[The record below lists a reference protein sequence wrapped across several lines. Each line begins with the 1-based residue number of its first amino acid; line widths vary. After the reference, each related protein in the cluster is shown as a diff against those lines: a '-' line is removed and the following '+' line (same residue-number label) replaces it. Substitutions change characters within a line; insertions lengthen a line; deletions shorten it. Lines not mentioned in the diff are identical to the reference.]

1 MRRRTLATDNPRTIA
16 WAGDEVVDWVSLKN
30 YGPGS
35 SEIQQTQRGFGFPFN
50 RAITSPDG
58 QYAFVYQVL
67 GTKGILLKNGEQLR
81 EINRSYYHAETYEY
95 PAAFATVDG
104 VTYLVH
110 CPVEYAQLDFENV
123 ETGALVTNIAGRQ
136 PSDVFHSRLEISPEG
151 GYLMSKGWCWHPWD
165 VVEVF
170 DIRACL
176 TNPLLLDKSDLRPDT
191 YTELSTAGFISET
204 TILLGASA
212 EEAMDD
218 EELLPVP
225 PGYIARWDFI
235 ANTYADAVKVSGA
248 FGNLF
253 PIDAHR
259 AWDLYKYPKIIDL
272 DTGEVLDK
280 LEALDTGLQHSAIIH
295 YLDVVPAIAFNRRT
309 GQVAV
314 KVGTQLEL
322 LSVE

>member
-1 MRRRTLATDNPRTIA
+1 MRRQTLATDNPQTIA
-16 WAGDEVVDWVSLKN
+16 WVGDEVVDWVRLKN

-35 SEIQQTQRGFGFPFN
+35 SEPQQTQRGFGFPFN

-104 VTYLVH
+104 TTYLIH
-110 CPVEYAQLDFENV
+110 CPVEYSQLDFENV
-123 ETGALVTNIAGRQ
+123 ETGELITNIPGRQ

-165 VVEVF
+165 IIVVF
-170 DIRACL
+170 DIGACL
-176 TNPLLLDKSDLRPDT
+176 TNPLLLDRSDLRPDT

-204 TILLGASA
+204 TILLGASN

-218 EELLPVP
+218 EEPLQIP
-225 PGYIARWDFI
+225 PGCVARWNFI
-235 ANTYADAVKVSGA
+235 DDEYAPAVNIGEA

-272 DTGEVLDK
+272 DTGEVIDK
-280 LEALDTGLQHSAIIH
+280 LEALDTGLQCSSIIH
-295 YLDVVPAIAFNRRT
+295 HIGVVPAIIYNRRT
-309 GQVAV
+309 SQVAV